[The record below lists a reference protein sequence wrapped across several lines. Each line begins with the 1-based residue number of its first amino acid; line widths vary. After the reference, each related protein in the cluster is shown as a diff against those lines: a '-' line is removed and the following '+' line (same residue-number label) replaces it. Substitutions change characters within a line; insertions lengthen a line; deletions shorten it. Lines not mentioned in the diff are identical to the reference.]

1 MVSKDRTKHWK
12 TIIDFFIQKK
22 DDTFEQDYV
31 QVFSIIK
38 EVIESPSISPYIPL
52 MQQPLQFPEEL
63 SLRNKIFD
71 KISKQ
76 NDDSITLLKKRIK
89 IPDNL
94 FYLLKVLYENKEKGL
109 TLEEIIECY
118 KKDDKSLT
126 INSLRVFISK
136 LKKLLSEDSESQ
148 YLLLKINNKY
158 KIEF

>member
-1 MVSKDRTKHWK
+1 
-12 TIIDFFIQKK
+12 
-22 DDTFEQDYV
+22 
-31 QVFSIIK
+31 
-38 EVIESPSISPYIPL
+38 